1 MIAAGVVAGLIIGF
15 LVGIAVDYP
24 KVEDEELAGTI
35 TKVDKYRN
43 IKVSET
49 DIRLQ
54 NDLVSDTA
62 SLRVLRNYITYHYLD
77 AIQIAGNISK
87 AVTEANGAE
96 AFKAFGTRQIK
107 ELNSYGAYLA
117 STRGYFLAALA
128 AVRDAKNTDP
138 ALIRNSLN
146 QINNVIAQKNYRS
159 RVVVD
164 FINQAESFLA
174 SNKSGDYEGL
184 RQAHDIL
191 AVDMVNASL
200 ITGDKVMQKFLGKK
214 PLLTDYRKLRWYD
227 HDATMK
233 QVQHDIEQMG
243 AWSESEK
250 LRIVDA
256 EKLGVLDAEK
266 MGVVIADAEKLG
278 ALDAEKM
285 GMAADAEKMG
295 YYYLDAQQLGLIG
308 NIEQLAIFDSEKLGP
323 FIITDADKMGE
334 IFFDSELIGF
344 LVADAEKMGEIMN
357 AEKMGTIIV
366 DAEKM
371 GIILDAEKMGI
382 IRDAEKMGYVLDA
395 DKLGIYMD
403 ADKMGM
409 SMFDAAA
416 LGSIR

>member
-1 MIAAGVVAGLIIGF
+1 MKKSSILMIVAGVVAGLIIGF
-15 LVGIAVDYP
+15 LVGITVDYP

-43 IKVSET
+43 IKVSEA

-62 SLRVLRNYITYHYLD
+62 GLRVLRNYITYHYLD
-77 AIQIAGNISK
+77 AIQVAGNISK

-107 ELNSYGAYLA
+107 ELNSYGTYLA

-128 AVRDAKNTDP
+128 AVQDPKNTDP

-146 QINNVIAQKNYRS
+146 QVNNVIAQKNYRC

-174 SNKSGDYEGL
+174 SNQSGDYEGL

-191 AVDMVNASL
+191 AVNMANASL

-214 PLLTDYRKLRWYD
+214 TLLTDYRKLRWYD
-227 HDATMK
+227 HAATMK
-233 QVQHDIEQMG
+233 QVQHDVEQMG

-256 EKLGVLDAEK
+256 EKLGA
-266 MGVVIADAEKLG
+266 M
-278 ALDAEKM
+278 DAEKM

-295 YYYLDAQQLGLIG
+295 DYYLDAQQLGLIG
-308 NIEQLAIFDSEKLGP
+308 NIEQLAIFDTEKLGP
-323 FIITDADKMGE
+323 FIITDADKLGE
-334 IFFDSELIGF
+334 VYFDAELIGF
-344 LVADAEKMGEIMN
+344 LVADAEKMGTYLD

-371 GIILDAEKMGI
+371 GTILDAEKMGI

-395 DKLGIYMD
+395 DKLGIFMD

-409 SMFDAAA
+409 AILDADK
-416 LGSIR
+416 LGTIR